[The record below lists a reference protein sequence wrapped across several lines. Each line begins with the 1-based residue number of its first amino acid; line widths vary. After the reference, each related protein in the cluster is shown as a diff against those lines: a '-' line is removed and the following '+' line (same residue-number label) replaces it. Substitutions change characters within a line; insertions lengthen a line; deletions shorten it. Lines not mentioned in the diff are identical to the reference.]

1 MMQVMRTARG
11 GGIINRLWK
20 AMVMVVMVVKVVM
33 VSVMRMVVKVIVMR
47 KVVMLVVMLVV
58 MAMVVMVIVMRKVVM
73 RMVVIVRNHE
83 EACLFASP
91 VLTTPQSLTT
101 THQRLVSN
109 SLCVAPMPSELVK
122 QQQELDRLGG
132 GDTRLAATFAVCRL
146 CAGQRPGANAQE
158 PPGAAPSNDSPHE
171 VVVRDARLPLHA
183 PASAATRS
191 YKGFEAVVNAHA
203 SHRDLWN
210 DMGTHALQWVLD
222 GFSACIVAH
231 GAVATGKTH
240 ALYDRPTGLASAAL
254 ASVGAADRYV
264 RATPTGPG
272 TNCGLVVRFLAK
284 LFANVGKPA
293 VDRGDVRVGLSA
305 WELVG
310 GANSPVDLLAPAD
323 TTPGAGGTDWTTI
336 QAATKHPPTPHLG
349 RTAHTRSFE
358 SSCRN
363 TARQTLAALHVV
375 DLVGTHPLAGVRDS
389 MAQPDASAP
398 LLAAS
403 SSPHP
408 LGGSFGRETE
418 RERREVG
425 KHLLALSRVVT
436 ELASLQVGSG
446 PNAAEE
452 RTRRLVSARDAKLT
466 QMLGPLMAGNARLFW
481 LSCVSAAPSDALD
494 AAGTLRIAT
503 RAARI
508 PCACVRVAGIPAE
521 AVEML
526 PAAGVLDFGQTV
538 DAYRSPPPPSA
549 EAVQHYTQPEASRAA
564 YAHPMPL
571 QHVGESGAM
580 LPPRPRL
587 MQPDALPPPLPG
599 TPKMA
604 DGPPTPPPPPLQPPG
619 TDALGTQLTRLKE
632 EFKEIYDDV
641 MNGNRVTAQPSPP
654 PDPNWNLEQV
664 GMVAHAHSWGAMEDA
679 AAARVP
685 PSPPRQ
691 TVHSY
696 AAAAA
701 AAAAA
706 ETQPRPTEGASTS
719 EEMEELRCNYESVLV
734 ILGRERRAAD
744 SLQRENDDEK
754 RELQE
759 RLGAVELDLD
769 NARLENVNLRSKLK
783 AHEQRLPMDALMER
797 YEAEVERYS
806 RENERLKA
814 EVKSLAAR
822 LESGDGQADE
832 PFDEISSQPDSE
844 TAPLRGGRQLGLRR
858 QLKRAETERDA
869 LAAEAADLRKQLRKH
884 DAMRKA
890 AEEGREKIN
899 KLQRENDSLVAE
911 VEKWRLRDAEA
922 EGELSRRDAE
932 HMSDR
937 RRAETAEDECED
949 LRMRVVSLREQLRD
963 ARLEHRKGSLYR
975 ATLQAATPASAS
987 TTGVRPSTS
996 SATRKRAA
1004 SSAIR
1009 AAPSRLS
1016 LRKSPRPAADDD
1028 VVDGSM
1034 ASVQDI
1040 LDAAMDRAEAQ
1051 GAFRRQREV
1060 ELKALLTQYA
1070 SNECADDDGVADG
1083 FV

>member
-1 MMQVMRTARG
+1 MSGLPPQSHQPRMQQ
-11 GGIINRLWK
+11 
-20 AMVMVVMVVKVVM
+20 
-33 VSVMRMVVKVIVMR
+33 
-47 KVVMLVVMLVV
+47 
-58 MAMVVMVIVMRKVVM
+58 
-73 RMVVIVRNHE
+73 
-83 EACLFASP
+83 FASP

-101 THQRLVSN
+101 PHQRLVSN

-264 RATPTGPG
+264 RATPAGPG
-272 TNCGLVVRFLAK
+272 TNCGLVVRFLAE

-336 QAATKHPPTPHLG
+336 QV
-349 RTAHTRSFE
+349 RSFAE
-358 SSCRN
+358 ALCVLETSRRGSANWASKTEQNPTQQLGGDQASTYATSRPN
-363 TARQTLAALHVV
+363 RAHAFVRIVVQDTTRQTLAALHVV
-375 DLVGTHPLAGVRDS
+375 DLVGTHPLAGVRES

-571 QHVGESGAM
+571 QHIGESGAM

-937 RRAETAEDECED
+937 SRAEAAEDECED

-1034 ASVQDI
+1034 ASVQDR